1 MWLKGNKG
9 NLRTIIYKI
18 LVAIVNA
25 ANLNRLKWKL
35 NTHVFATTPNRPVSR
50 CRRDHDGKV
59 VSKSMRNDS
68 GSICL
73 SFFSRETSII
83 NTIVIHSKYFF
94 FWLAKIPRIIH
105 HNQLMS
111 TKFGRIL
118 RYVKWWCQSC
128 GKLPWRR
135 GWVALVMNTK
145 WRNISLVSRGRS
157 RRAIGQKHTCSKNSK
172 KTTRQKTSAIW
183 RTFADLNNPL
193 SPKFAKKYALSK
205 TSMEISVS

>member
-1 MWLKGNKG
+1 MMWRIHWGRSTASKICIILHITRKPNSLIVYYSSFKIF
-9 NLRTIIYKI
+9 LR
-18 LVAIVNA
+18 
-25 ANLNRLKWKL
+25 
-35 NTHVFATTPNRPVSR
+35 
-50 CRRDHDGKV
+50 
-59 VSKSMRNDS
+59 
-68 GSICL
+68 
-73 SFFSRETSII
+73 
-83 NTIVIHSKYFF
+83 

-172 KTTRQKTSAIW
+172 KTTRRKTSAIW